1 MDPTDNKMMKIG
13 RMLEEARRPG
23 GKIPRRNRFPLY
35 VRMAHWDDG
44 QGMPE
49 TIYEAASGTPRINT
63 ESSVVF
69 ASLLVS
75 ESVSFKIKSSLRLWD
90 GPETCTLT
98 PSRTSEMDRSTAL
111 RMQLQLMSHT
121 QLTFVMPSLLPSQL
135 QTEISRLVRLQMA
148 FRRQVH
154 ASTPAHH
161 VGTENMNGCWSY
173 RRFIN
178 EYDTND
184 PATQREKKREIL
196 ECPNYK
202 DFRKPPLLFNPY
214 TFDMNRGIELL
225 GAALESGNLVRA
237 GMKSFVTPLYP
248 DALTQPRLLPP
259 KKGQSVV
266 KTFDP
271 SDAGGFWEETMTERR
286 DRKALAACALYG
298 KPSSPELVLK
308 SCGGCRQILYAF
320 TVLD

>member
-1 MDPTDNKMMKIG
+1 MGWTRNLHAYTFTDFRDG
-13 RMLEEARRPG
+13 S
-23 GKIPRRNRFPLY
+23 LY
-35 VRMAHWDDG
+35 
-44 QGMPE
+44 
-49 TIYEAASGTPRINT
+49 
-63 ESSVVF
+63 
-69 ASLLVS
+69 
-75 ESVSFKIKSSLRLWD
+75 
-90 GPETCTLT
+90 GPENA
-98 PSRTSEMDRSTAL
+98 TSVDVTYAINSGYKWL
-111 RMQLQLMSHT
+111 SDDN
-121 QLTFVMPSLLPSQL
+121 
-135 QTEISRLVRLQMA
+135 
-148 FRRQVH
+148 
-154 ASTPAHH
+154 TPAHH

-308 SCGGCRQILYAF
+308 SCGGCRQILYCSKEHQKVWCIVVSRRNLHDWPVFPSGA
-320 TVLD
+320 LEEIPQE